1 MAEQKL
7 MKAHQD
13 LSDFGNRIL
22 TEARTEL
29 YIAMR
34 FMGRALDS
42 LGYTMDLR
50 TQSIGTDARTIHYNP
65 TFVFHLFIESPQK
78 LDRLYL
84 HIVLHCIFRHMF
96 TMDQYEDEELW
107 GLAADIQVES
117 VLDSMDYDLINRP
130 AYPFR
135 EQWYE
140 RLKAECKVLTA
151 ERIYHYLSQINLD
164 FDTRQLLIQE
174 FHRCDHQFWQKL
186 NEKDES
192 RSSKPDSQQ
201 DSNPDGKAGKNQD
214 GQSGNNQEE
223 QQGNNQDGAIPPELM
238 KDMQSPEGSSQDNGE
253 SQRDSNQKGDG
264 SGGGTENSE
273 DKSGQNDK
281 NRNAQ
286 DNRKSQDDQNRKSQ
300 DGSKSQNKSGN
311 PGTGLMKE
319 ISKEELDDN
328 WKDTA
333 ERLKTELETFGADAS
348 DETGSLAWVLAAQY
362 RKETDFREFIRKL
375 TIVREETRVDPD
387 SFDYGY
393 YNYGMEVYGNMP
405 LIEENEFCED
415 RRISDLVIAIDTSA
429 STKEDQVQ
437 KFLNETAAM
446 LRNRANFFK
455 KIRVH
460 ILECDDQV
468 QRDVILSDPEEIE
481 EYAENFQMKGGYGTD
496 FRPVFKYVEELR
508 KKREIP
514 DMKGMLYFTDGYGEF
529 PDRPTDYETAFVFDP
544 LADIN
549 DKDVPDWA
557 MKLYIK
563 D

>member
-7 MKAHQD
+7 MKSHQD
-13 LSDFGNRIL
+13 LRDFGNRIL

-29 YIAMR
+29 YLAMR

-42 LGYTMDLR
+42 LPYTMDLR

-96 TMDQYEDEELW
+96 TSDQYEDEELW

-117 VLDSMDYDLINRP
+117 VLDSMDYDIINRP

-151 ERIYHYLSQINLD
+151 ERIYHYLKQINLD

-186 NEKDES
+186 NEKDKEEG
-192 RSSKPDSQQ
+192 RNDSGGE
-201 DSNPDGKAGKNQD
+201 DS
-214 GQSGNNQEE
+214 
-223 QQGNNQDGAIPPELM
+223 IPPELL
-238 KDMQSPEGSSQDNGE
+238 KDMKPQEGASGEESQDSVNAGGTSSSDSGGDSGSRNM
-253 SQRDSNQKGDG
+253 SQGDDRDRNSGDG
-264 SGGGTENSE
+264 SAGNRDRGRIR
-273 DKSGQNDK
+273 NDG
-281 NRNAQ
+281 
-286 DNRKSQDDQNRKSQ
+286 DDSR
-300 DGSKSQNKSGN
+300 
-311 PGTGLMKE
+311 TARGLMQE
-319 ISKEELDDN
+319 ISKEELDEN
-328 WKDTA
+328 WQDTA
-333 ERLKTELETFGADAS
+333 ERMKTELETFGAEAS
-348 DETGSLAWVLAAQY
+348 EETGSLAWILAAQY
-362 RKETDFREFIRKL
+362 RKETDFREFLRKL
-375 TIVREETRVDPD
+375 TILREETRIDPE

-437 KFLNETAAM
+437 KFLNETAAL
-446 LRNRANFFK
+446 LRNRANFFQ

-460 ILECDDQV
+460 IIECDDQV
-468 QRDVILSDPEEIE
+468 QKDITLNAPEEIE
-481 EYAENFQMKGGYGTD
+481 EYAESFSVKGGYGTD
-496 FRPVFKYVEELR
+496 LRPVFRYVEKLR
-508 KKREIP
+508 KSREIP
-514 DMKGMLYFTDGYGEF
+514 DLKGMMYFTDGYGKF
-529 PDRPTDYETAFVFDP
+529 PEKPTDYDTAFVFDS

-549 DKDVPDWA
+549 DKEVPDWA
-557 MKLYIK
+557 MKLYLK
-563 D
+563 E